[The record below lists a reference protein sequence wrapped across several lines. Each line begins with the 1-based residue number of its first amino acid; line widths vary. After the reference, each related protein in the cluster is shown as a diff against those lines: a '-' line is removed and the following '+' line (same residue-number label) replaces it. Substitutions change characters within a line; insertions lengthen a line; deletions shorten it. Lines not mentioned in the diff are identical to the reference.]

1 MCWCHVPSHRRPQSV
16 PLACD
21 VDSQPLALS
30 FERQSPPTFRAALL
44 AVAPLAGFS
53 PGELAPFLEAAE
65 LAALEGF
72 AALVSKTSTWRCAPG
87 ALGSAAQRWPSSG
100 LRPAASPTARAT
112 GSAG

>member
-1 MCWCHVPSHRRPQSV
+1 MCWCPVPSHRRPRSA
-16 PLACD
+16 PLACG

-30 FERQSPPTFRAALL
+30 FERQSPPIFRVALL

-72 AALVSKTSTWRCAPG
+72 AALDWKTS
-87 ALGSAAQRWPSSG
+87 
-100 LRPAASPTARAT
+100 
-112 GSAG
+112 